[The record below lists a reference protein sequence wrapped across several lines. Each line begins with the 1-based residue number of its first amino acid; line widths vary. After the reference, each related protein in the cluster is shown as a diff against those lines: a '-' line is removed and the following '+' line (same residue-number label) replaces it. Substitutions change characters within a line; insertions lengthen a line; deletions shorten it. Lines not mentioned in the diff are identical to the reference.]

1 MGLPSI
7 EFGPLVY
14 TEMIVGLTPTKPTLA
29 CHAIELIVD
38 KDLNLWRL
46 AYNSSIPISER
57 SWSYKLVSWL
67 NGLQCQTVDLYGTGS
82 NPVGTAIGLSKIF
95 QY

>member
-1 MGLPSI
+1 MSSSLTGSTYWELSS
-7 EFGPLVY
+7 
-14 TEMIVGLTPTKPTLA
+14 VGLEHCPYKAGVEDSSSSVPTLA

-57 SWSYKLVSWL
+57 SWSYK
-67 NGLQCQTVDLYGTGS
+67 
-82 NPVGTAIGLSKIF
+82 IGLF
-95 QY
+95 VH